1 MYGLLFSQVCIK
13 LQQWWLYPKVPQKP
27 SATEKK
33 RAARWEPWRTPALE
47 SPVLFRQD
55 MEASKKNPQV
65 WRSKESMLN
74 SSRNNHFHLSMCK
87 EREGEGEGRQKA
99 AGCNITTLQHSVA
112 TLGKQ
117 YYLHRKKYYLHN
129 ITSKERPSATSQHR
143 RLLSVGPWE
152 SHLSF
157 LRLHVNNGELGI
169 LILLPT
175 IDGKIKGD
183 QQMGKYLAYP
193 YL

>member
-13 LQQWWLYPKVPQKP
+13 LQQWWLYPKIPQKP

-55 MEASKKNPQV
+55 MEASKKNPS
-65 WRSKESMLN
+65 RSGEAKSQCWTAPGITTSISRCVKREKE
-74 SSRNNHFHLSMCK
+74 K
-87 EREGEGEGRQKA
+87 EGRKQL
-99 AGCNITTLQHSVA
+99 GTTLQHC
-112 TLGKQ
+112 
-117 YYLHRKKYYLHN
+117 N
-129 ITSKERPSATSQHR
+129 ILLQHCVSNTTSQKERPSAASQRGH
-143 RLLSVGPWE
+143 LLSVGPWE

-157 LRLHVNNGELGI
+157 LRLNVNNGELRI

-183 QQMGKYLAYP
+183 
-193 YL
+193 